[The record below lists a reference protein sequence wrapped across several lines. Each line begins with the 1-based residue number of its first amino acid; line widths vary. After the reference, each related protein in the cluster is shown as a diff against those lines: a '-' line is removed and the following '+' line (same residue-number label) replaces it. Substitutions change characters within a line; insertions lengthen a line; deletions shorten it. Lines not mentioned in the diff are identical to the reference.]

1 MESRSPVRVTV
12 FPDVSR
18 SRLPVHTTPR
28 QLLDGYVMRC
38 GGRCDAASIHTGNGE
53 ATSGF
58 GAHGCTHTD
67 QHLGQSTA
75 TGRAHEYL
83 VWNLLGQFPYSD
95 HATMLPGEVLAHIG
109 VESEILNQT
118 LLRYPVAEATAIDY
132 ARFDRLG
139 LVPSSPTVLRSRT
152 RNHRRHRASGSSP
165 WVRDRA
171 LAQLPTC
178 RHYARIIS
186 RQPRRSA
193 LAESMRC
200 HAS

>member
-1 MESRSPVRVTV
+1 MQYADVRGLMHLHPDVRKSKIDGSTPRWRAPFSRSVRMVFASRVGYVFTLESRSLVRVTV
-12 FPDVSR
+12 FPGVSR
-18 SRLPVHTTPR
+18 SRLPVHTTRR

-38 GGRCDAASIHTGNGE
+38 GGRWDAASIHTGNGE

-95 HATMLPGEVLAHIG
+95 HATMLPREVLAHIG

-118 LLRYPVAEATAIDY
+118 LLRYPVAEATAID
-132 ARFDRLG
+132 
-139 LVPSSPTVLRSRT
+139 
-152 RNHRRHRASGSSP
+152 
-165 WVRDRA
+165 
-171 LAQLPTC
+171 
-178 RHYARIIS
+178 
-186 RQPRRSA
+186 
-193 LAESMRC
+193 
-200 HAS
+200 